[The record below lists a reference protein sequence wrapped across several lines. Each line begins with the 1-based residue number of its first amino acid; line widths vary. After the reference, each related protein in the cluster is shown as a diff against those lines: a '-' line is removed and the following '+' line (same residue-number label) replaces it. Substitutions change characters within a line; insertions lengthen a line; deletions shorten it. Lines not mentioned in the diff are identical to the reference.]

1 MDHALCMTS
10 RGDIMKLE
18 LRDITKLPNLLTV
31 ARILLIPV
39 FVIVFL
45 WEDGMM
51 KSADESD
58 VSGYV
63 LAAVIVLISG
73 ITDALDGFI
82 ARRFNMI
89 TDLGKALDPFAD
101 KLTQAA
107 VVVCLIVRYR
117 SIWWLLVTLFLM
129 IVIKEVTMLVVGLLF
144 LKKGQDLGGAKWF
157 GKAATI
163 VFYLMVLVLI
173 GAPSMPIVAAIIMIS
188 VMICFTIATFVLY
201 MREYF
206 RLYKQ
211 RGEDDGEG

>member
-1 MDHALCMTS
+1 
-10 RGDIMKLE
+10 MKLE

-45 WEDGMM
+45 WEDGMI

-163 VFYLMVLVLI
+163 VFYLTVLVLI

-188 VMICFTIATFVLY
+188 VMIGFTIATFVLY